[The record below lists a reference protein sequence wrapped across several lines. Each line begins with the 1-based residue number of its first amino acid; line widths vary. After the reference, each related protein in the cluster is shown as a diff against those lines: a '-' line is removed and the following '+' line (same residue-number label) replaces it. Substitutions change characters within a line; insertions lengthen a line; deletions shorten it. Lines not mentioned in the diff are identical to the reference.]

1 MTSLRTTPILAAIAA
16 LAGIAATATDALA
29 LSRAEIK
36 QIVITE
42 AMNSP
47 VPPSLALAVAKIESD
62 FNARALSTAGAR
74 GVMQIMPAT
83 ARGVFGV
90 GKDELWNARLNV
102 QLGIDYLA
110 RLHRQYGGR
119 WDLALSHYNGGTLAG
134 HGAKAVA
141 HPYTRKYVQM
151 VLNWRQRYRE
161 QSQVWMVAAKVKEK
175 TDGWQ
180 AARTRPSNVK
190 PANRPARRFADARS
204 ARKYFERD
212 RPWRR
217 RAHRRS
223 YYRDNLPAVLG
234 PNTGNAGRWVQDHH
248 AKTIT
253 EDSWANV
260 FERRLR
266 NRHRLDDFTPRRY
279 RRNG

>member
-62 FNARALSTAGAR
+62 FNTRALSTAGAR

-134 HGAKAVA
+134 HGAKAIA

-161 QSQVWMVAAKVKEK
+161 QSQVWMVAAKVKEMMEE
-175 TDGWQ
+175 T
-180 AARTRPSNVK
+180 V
-190 PANRPARRFADARS
+190 
-204 ARKYFERD
+204 
-212 RPWRR
+212 
-217 RAHRRS
+217 
-223 YYRDNLPAVLG
+223 
-234 PNTGNAGRWVQDHH
+234 
-248 AKTIT
+248 I
-253 EDSWANV
+253 
-260 FERRLR
+260 
-266 NRHRLDDFTPRRY
+266 
-279 RRNG
+279 

>member
-1 MTSLRTTPILAAIAA
+1 MTFKRTMPILAAIAA
-16 LAGIAATATDALA
+16 LAGITATATDAAA
-29 LSRAEIK
+29 LSRAAIK

-119 WDLALSHYNGGTLAG
+119 WDLALSHYNGGTLSG
-134 HGAKAVA
+134 RGANAVA
-141 HPYTRKYVQM
+141 HPYTKKYVRM

-175 TDGWQ
+175 TDGWR
-180 AARTRPSNVK
+180 AARTRPSNIR
-190 PANRPARRFADARS
+190 PANRPARRFADARPNGEH
-204 ARKYFERD
+204 FERD

-217 RAHRRS
+217 RAF
-223 YYRDNLPAVLG
+223 YRDNLPAVLG
-234 PNTGNAGRWVQDHH
+234 PNTGRADRWVQDYQ